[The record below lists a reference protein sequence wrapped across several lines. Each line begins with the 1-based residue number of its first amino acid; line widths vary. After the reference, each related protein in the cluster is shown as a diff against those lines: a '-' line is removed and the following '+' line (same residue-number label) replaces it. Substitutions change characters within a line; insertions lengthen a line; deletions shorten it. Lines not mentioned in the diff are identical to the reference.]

1 MSTENSGN
9 DEGIDVFE
17 TQSSTYFSH
26 NDRDSKKLTSIAES
40 KESGDELNN
49 EGVNENESLSNPK
62 ITVNGEDNRGKPFNV
77 MNGGHEVNSNS
88 GVDLENNNEAS
99 QVTSTLLSG
108 PTFYGVVVV
117 EPCSVEQVQLEETLE
132 TPEVKVT
139 CIREQSL
146 DKEDESLP
154 ESNNEKHDVDQEVSS
169 LDESLENGDEQEIN
183 VWIICQFL
191 K

>member
-1 MSTENSGN
+1 MVNSDN
-9 DEGIDVFE
+9 DEGSNVFD
-17 TQSSTYFSH
+17 TQSSSYFSH
-26 NDRDSKKLTSIAES
+26 NDRDSKTLTSITET

-49 EGVNENESLSNPK
+49 EGVDENKSLSIPK
-62 ITVNGEDNRGKPFNV
+62 ITVNGER
-77 MNGGHEVNSNS
+77 NGGKSFNMTNGEDQVT
-88 GVDLENNNEAS
+88 GIDQWNNNEPS

-117 EPCSVEQVQLEETLE
+117 EPCTVEQVQPEETLE
-132 TPEVKVT
+132 TPEVKVM
-139 CIREQSL
+139 CVREQSL
-146 DKEDESLP
+146 DKEDESLL
-154 ESNNEKHDVDQEVSS
+154 ESSNEKHDVDQQVSS